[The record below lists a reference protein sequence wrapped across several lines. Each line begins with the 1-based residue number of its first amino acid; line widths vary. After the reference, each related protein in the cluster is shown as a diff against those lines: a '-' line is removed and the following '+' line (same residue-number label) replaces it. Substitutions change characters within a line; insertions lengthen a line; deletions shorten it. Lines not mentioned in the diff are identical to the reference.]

1 MRHTAG
7 VVLCVTILVG
17 LMLSG
22 SALAELGL
30 MPDAALDAARDSLM
44 QDADFPMMP
53 TPAQK
58 VAMLRN
64 ESLEQTLFRL
74 GNLNMFFS
82 PGPVQSGRIIWNWE
96 QRVPISGAREFYSV
110 RVVMANRRVFKLYE
124 DLQALPAEEAGERMR
139 VRLLELLDQYLL
151 AYAEDKQIKNS
162 QSFTKANAPCV
173 SVGAHGSIFGV
184 GFICSTVDPNEV
196 TLPGLRYAVLSLV
209 MLAGALELE
218 AANDAVVAVA
228 EKSVLQRDGIYADT
242 VHHDAYRES
251 VLELLSIYNR
261 TIVGNALIGTSP
273 RARSLVSGGNAPP
286 LERRT
291 LRQARYDAH
300 SPALEQDRGMGAFS
314 HGDIEI
320 TYFDGI
326 TDELFDALLRAA
338 EGGG

>member
-1 MRHTAG
+1 MRTLLTCIIA
-7 VVLCVTILVG
+7 
-17 LMLSG
+17 LSG
-22 SALAELGL
+22 SALAEPGL
-30 MPDAALDAARDSLM
+30 MPDAASDAARDSLM

-110 RVVMANRRVFKLYE
+110 RVIMANRRVFKLYE
-124 DLQALPAEEAGERMR
+124 DLQALPAEEAGERVR
-139 VRLLELLDQYLL
+139 GRLLDLLNQYLL
-151 AYAEDKQIKNS
+151 AYAEDKQIKNP
-162 QSFTKANAPCV
+162 QSIRNT
-173 SVGAHGSIFGV
+173 I
-184 GFICSTVDPNEV
+184 DPNEV

-209 MLAGALELE
+209 MLAGTLELE

-228 EKSVLQRDGIYADT
+228 EKVTIQRDGIYADS
-242 VHHDAYRES
+242 VHDDAYRES
-251 VLELLSIYNR
+251 MLEMLSLYNR

-320 TYFDGI
+320 TYVDGI
-326 TDELFDALLRAA
+326 TDDLFDALLRAA
-338 EGGG
+338 KGGG